1 LFAGVGMDLALTGRN
16 WPVNGSSFFCIMVII
31 ATKRPKLS
39 IQDENEWLD
48 HDPAARFINNLTF
61 HKRNKPVFQSRCCGK
76 NSQKCRD
83 NRSSTTNYKVASG
96 YQKKVATVGQG
107 AT

>member
-1 LFAGVGMDLALTGRN
+1 MDLALTGRN